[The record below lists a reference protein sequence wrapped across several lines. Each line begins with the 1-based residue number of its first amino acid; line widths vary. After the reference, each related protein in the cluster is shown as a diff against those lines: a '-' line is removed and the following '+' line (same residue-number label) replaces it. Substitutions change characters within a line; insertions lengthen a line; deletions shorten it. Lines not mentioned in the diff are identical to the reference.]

1 MASSRERSTL
11 RNPLKEDDTDMDK
24 LLKLGPVQPEGG
36 PFKGTMIILVG
47 DRLKKPWSFR
57 KDGSE
62 ADHGWSTVLMKTP
75 LVVFTAA
82 CSNQK

>member
-47 DRLKKPWSFR
+47 DRLKKP
-57 KDGSE
+57 
-62 ADHGWSTVLMKTP
+62 
-75 LVVFTAA
+75 
-82 CSNQK
+82 